1 MQRNF
6 EFLRLRFPQKKRLRF
21 FSFFFAI
28 SFLFW
33 IITKLSNT
41 YSSSI
46 EFAVNFV
53 DIPNL
58 VILDQ
63 HHKTKVKADITA
75 SGFELLIYQFFNN
88 KINVSIENANFKGDL
103 AKVDLM
109 VQKFN
114 LQQQLYQNAKLNL
127 ITPTQLSF
135 SFNELKRKKIPVIP
149 PVNVKFKP
157 GYDRSTDWVIEPDS
171 IWVYGVSQKVDTL
184 KGLFIES
191 LSNDYIENDINEN
204 VKLLPINQIKY
215 ETEKVLLKTVVKRF
229 TEKSFETLINIKN
242 LPDSL
247 AIKLFPQSLKVT
259 FLVLI
264 DKAEGI
270 SAGDF
275 KFVCDFNKAQTTK
288 KNTLDVFL
296 DIQPEGVSNVRWK
309 PKKVDYLIRK

>member
-58 VILDQ
+58 VVLDQ

-88 KINVSIENANFKGDL
+88 KINVSIQNANFKGDI

-114 LQQQLYQNAKLNL
+114 LQQQLYQNATLNL

-149 PVNVKFKP
+149 PANVKFKP

-184 KGLFIES
+184 RGLFIES
-191 LSNDYIENDINEN
+191 LSNNYIENDINEN

-215 ETEKVLLKTVVKRF
+215 ETEKVLLKTEVKRF

-275 KFVCDFNKAQTTK
+275 KFVCDFNEAQTSK

-296 DIQPEGVSNVRWK
+296 DIVPKGVSNVRWK

>member
-1 MQRNF
+1 M
-6 EFLRLRFPQKKRLRF
+6 
-21 FSFFFAI
+21 
-28 SFLFW
+28 
-33 IITKLSNT
+33 
-41 YSSSI
+41 
-46 EFAVNFV
+46 
-53 DIPNL
+53 
-58 VILDQ
+58 
-63 HHKTKVKADITA
+63 
-75 SGFELLIYQFFNN
+75 
-88 KINVSIENANFKGDL
+88 
-103 AKVDLM
+103 
-109 VQKFN
+109 
-114 LQQQLYQNAKLNL
+114 
-127 ITPTQLSF
+127 
-135 SFNELKRKKIPVIP
+135 IP

-296 DIQPEGVSNVRWK
+296 DIEPEGS
-309 PKKVDYLIRK
+309 